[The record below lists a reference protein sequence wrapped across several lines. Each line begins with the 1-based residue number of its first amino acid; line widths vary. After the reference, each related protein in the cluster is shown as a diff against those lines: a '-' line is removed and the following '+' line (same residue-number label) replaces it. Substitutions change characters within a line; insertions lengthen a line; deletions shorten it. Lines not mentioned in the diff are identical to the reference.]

1 MGAVLGW
8 LIAAAGTLV
17 GKVLI
22 SLGITY
28 FSYKGLDAMIGSAKD
43 HFFASI
49 GALDPVTV
57 GILGV
62 LKVGQA
68 VTMVCSALVGRLTL
82 SGLTSSG
89 LRKMVFK

>member
-1 MGAVLGW
+1 MPSLLRW
-8 LIAAAGTLV
+8 LISVAGTLA
-17 GKVLI
+17 GLLLL

-28 FSYKGLDAMIGSAKD
+28 FSYVGLDGMVSAAKA

-49 GALDPVTV
+49 AALDPVTV

-62 LKVGQA
+62 MKVGQA

-82 SGLTSSG
+82 SGLTSTG

>member
-28 FSYKGLDAMIGSAKD
+28 FSYLSLDTMIGAAKT
-43 HFFASI
+43 HFFASL
-49 GALDPVTV
+49 GGLDPVTV

-62 LKVGQA
+62 LKVGQS
-68 VTMVCSALVGRLTL
+68 VTMLCSALVGRLTL